1 MSKALEEAGP
11 PLWTLQDAA
20 GTREGF
26 PVAWSDFPCKL
37 HGAWQQ
43 GQAGQGRE
51 GRAGGVVL
59 AAWSAVQVR
68 AVGEE
73 RMCRKGGRGAQ
84 VPRTGMESNF
94 SLYGP
99 T

>member
-1 MSKALEEAGP
+1 MQLGP
-11 PLWTLQDAA
+11 
-20 GTREGF
+20 GKGF
-26 PVAWSDFPCKL
+26 QWPRMTFCESCMVPGSRDRL
-37 HGAWQQ
+37 D
-43 GQAGQGRE
+43 RE
-51 GRAGGVVL
+51 GREELGGVL

-94 SLYGP
+94 SLYSP